1 MSQNYIS
8 PAMLPLGSIA
18 EYMDKVEG
26 FSKKK
31 ESAEDTKQVN
41 GIKSDLIAIAATDE
55 NGELIEDRETVKN
68 ALKLG
73 GIPAKDYVTTEG
85 ANALLSDTYQV
96 SVNSGNETK
105 NLRECKKEY
114 DLIFRLIKD
123 CIRSNKE
130 LQEKLL
136 LRPLTIASTVVAECY
151 LYKIIYS

>member
-55 NGELIEDRETVKN
+55 M
-68 ALKLG
+68 
-73 GIPAKDYVTTEG
+73 
-85 ANALLSDTYQV
+85 
-96 SVNSGNETK
+96 VN
-105 NLRECKKEY
+105 
-114 DLIFRLIKD
+114 
-123 CIRSNKE
+123 
-130 LQEKLL
+130 
-136 LRPLTIASTVVAECY
+136 
-151 LYKIIYS
+151 